1 MLGKYLL
8 NESTIA
14 GVTCCRTPHF
24 PETVICRS
32 SFRLNLA
39 VIVKVEKKAMNISH
53 PAREKSTP

>member
-14 GVTCCRTPHF
+14 CVTCCRTPRF
-24 PETVICRS
+24 PETVIYKS

-39 VIVKVEKKAMNISH
+39 VTVEVEKKAVNVSH
-53 PAREKSTP
+53 PARERSTP